1 MTPWRMWIVLVWL
14 IAGSLGR
21 AAETNSLLSEGVA
34 EFKAAYAAWDADRFA
49 AAAERF
55 RAAAT
60 NAPGRVAPLYWLGT
74 AEFHR
79 CLQLRGAG
87 GDRTNAT
94 AAEAAH
100 ESAMT
105 ALAGAVR
112 VDPHDAECHAML
124 GTLYG
129 LKIGG
134 NVLRAAYYG
143 PQVAKHRKQA
153 MTWGADNP
161 RVQYLFGM
169 AQFHTAKSAADVR
182 EALATL
188 QTAERL
194 FAAEA
199 GRAAGPLEPR
209 WGYGSCLTFLGQAW
223 EKLGERTQAA
233 AAYRQALE
241 HQSTDHLARTGL
253 DRVTRSP

>member
-1 MTPWRMWIVLVWL
+1 MTPWRWLVLLGWL
-14 IAGSLGR
+14 IPGPFLRGADAS
-21 AAETNSLLSEGVA
+21 SLLAEGVV

-49 AAAERF
+49 TAAARF

-60 NAPGRVAPLYWLGT
+60 NAPEQSAPRYWLGT

-87 GDRTNAT
+87 GGHTNAV
-94 AAEAAH
+94 AAEQAMDAAM
-100 ESAMT
+100 A
-105 ALAGAVR
+105 ALDDAVR
-112 VDPHDAECHAML
+112 ADPRDAESHAML

-129 LKIGG
+129 MKIGG

-153 MTWGADNP
+153 MTWGAENP
-161 RVQYLFGM
+161 RVRYLFGM
-169 AQFHTAKSAADVR
+169 AQFHTAKSAADCR
-182 EALATL
+182 EAIATL
-188 QTAERL
+188 QEAERR

-199 GRAAGPLEPR
+199 ARAAGPLEPR

-223 EKLGERTQAA
+223 ERLGERAQAA
-233 AAYRQALE
+233 AAFRQALE
-241 HQSTDHLARTGL
+241 RQPTDHLARAGL
-253 DRVTRSP
+253 ERVTRAP